1 MSVKKEVKIN
11 VLEKFQDE
19 MRIRNFSERTQK
31 SYLWFI
37 RNFLSYEAV

>member
-19 MRIRNFSERTQK
+19 MRIRNFWPRPPA
-31 SYLWFI
+31 
-37 RNFLSYEAV
+37 RPVV